1 MHIQHTQEGIQP
13 WRIHSG
19 GYKDQ
24 ANTFHTSSNFWR
36 PDCLM
41 YLCTLLIAVSITGSI
56 YKSVES
62 YLLQST
68 LFRCSLMS
76 REILHVFKIMLIYI
90 KILQSDSK
98 VTSKFHFDQILC
110 FFFCRR
116 SWETFPQKKP
126 ANFIFWT
133 IILTN
138 FFPMFPFDPSENI
151 RGSKGNIRKNWDKDL
166 CQNSFLISTKF
177 KWINQLLFFYNF
189 NKSMLTVPLMFFLRN
204 IADHKK
210 TCIFSRS
217 QTNVW
222 TFMPPV
228 QKIA

>member
-1 MHIQHTQEGIQP
+1 MTSWLFNVPLHFVDRSIDHRKYLQISWKLSFTIHTIQMFPYVQRDSPRVQDYVNLYQNPPI
-13 WRIHSG
+13 R
-19 GYKDQ
+19 
-24 ANTFHTSSNFWR
+24 
-36 PDCLM
+36 
-41 YLCTLLIAVSITGSI
+41 
-56 YKSVES
+56 
-62 YLLQST
+62 
-68 LFRCSLMS
+68 
-76 REILHVFKIMLIYI
+76 FKGHI
-90 KILQSDSK
+90 KISLWSNS
-98 VTSKFHFDQILC
+98 V

-217 QTNVW
+217 QANVW